1 MCWSSVPEFGARTAG
16 ILLATVLLALAP
28 RATAAQGVACDDRVR
43 EVRVLN
49 FEGNET
55 FRDGELAD
63 RIVTTQSTLARR
75 LLRIIG
81 QRYCADSV
89 VVNEDVA
96 RLLLFYNARGFTG
109 TKVESDMEPDGS
121 DGLEVTFRIAE
132 GRPVVLDSLAINGL
146 DVPMRERIV
155 RDLPLKVGS
164 RLDRDSLQA
173 MRDVL
178 SRRLRNQG
186 YPTAE
191 VFRNVDTDTSGH
203 AVVWFDAM
211 PGPRMRIDSV
221 RVVVESQGNRAVG
234 IPAPAARKALG
245 LRTGQYYN
253 EQTLESVKRAMYL
266 SEAYRH
272 VDVAVDSATLSD
284 GDSLVQI
291 NIRLVEGDLRA
302 SRLSAGWGYFECLRL
317 RGNLT
322 TLNLLGGLR
331 RLDLTGRLSR
341 IGAGVPFDAA
351 GGLCPSDVRDDPRSD
366 TLNYYVSASYSQPAL
381 FGRRTLPSLTAF
393 SERRFEYPTYVRD
406 VPFGMG
412 ASLQRPSER
421 YPMTFSYQV
430 EYGAT
435 TAQPAYFCAVFN
447 ACDEATVQVLQ
458 RKRRTGIV
466 GWSVANNRQ
475 DDLLNPTRGH
485 SIRAELRHAS
495 GVVGSDSLV
504 SFTKGT
510 LDGTVVQRLNSGVVF
525 VARLRAGKVLG
536 SRFSFTERAEFVPP
550 QERLYAGGPN
560 SVRGFGQNELGP
572 IVYVVAEFDTVQT
585 GAVTTFEVAPDY
597 TLLPLQPTGGENLLV
612 ANAELRFVSPI
623 YPDLLQYA
631 VFADAG
637 EVWNRKSESVNSVFK
652 RLTITPGLGI
662 RVFTPIG
669 PLRVDLAMGPRDLP
683 PGPVYFRPSSLA
695 DTDLPPV
702 YCLSPG
708 NQLPVTLGGA
718 GDPPQEAGQCP
729 GTFQPVR
736 GRSLL
741 KRLRFQFSI
750 GQAF

>member
-1 MCWSSVPEFGARTAG
+1 MCWSSVPDCSLRSARLVA
-16 ILLATVLLALAP
+16 AVLFALIPQVA
-28 RATAAQGVACDDRVR
+28 AAQGVACDGRVR
-43 EVRVLN
+43 EVRELN

-55 FRDGELAD
+55 FRDGDLAD

-75 LLRIIG
+75 LLRVIG

-96 RLLLFYNARGFTG
+96 RLLLFYDARGFTG
-109 TKVESDMEPDGS
+109 TKVESDMAADGAE
-121 DGLEVTFRIAE
+121 GLIVTFRIRE
-132 GRPVVLDSLAINGL
+132 GAPVVIDSLAINGL
-146 DVPMRERIV
+146 DIPIRERIV
-155 RDLPLKVGS
+155 RNLPLREGS

-173 MRDVL
+173 MRDGIA
-178 SRRLRNQG
+178 RRLRNEG

-203 AVVWFDAM
+203 AVVWFDAV

-221 RVVVESQGNRAVG
+221 HVVVESQRGREIG
-234 IPAPAARKALG
+234 IPASAARQALG
-245 LRTGQYYN
+245 LRTGQYFS

-302 SRLSAGWGYFECLRL
+302 SRLSIGWGNFECLRL
-317 RGNLT
+317 RGSLT
-322 TLNLLGGLR
+322 TLNLARGLR
-331 RLDLTGRLSR
+331 RLDVTGRLSR
-341 IGAGVPFDAA
+341 IGAGVPFNVAD
-351 GGLCPSDVRDDPRSD
+351 GLCYGEVRKDRRSD

-381 FGRRTLPSLTAF
+381 FGRRTLPSLTVF

-406 VPFGMG
+406 VPFGLG
-412 ASLQRPSER
+412 ASLQRPSAR
-421 YPMTFSYQV
+421 YPMTFSYQI

-447 ACDEATVQVLQ
+447 ACDAETARTLQ
-458 RKRRTGIV
+458 QKRRTGIA
-466 GWSVANNRQ
+466 GWAVANNRQ
-475 DDLLNPTRGH
+475 DNLLNPTRGH
-485 SIRAELRHAS
+485 SIRADVRHAS
-495 GVVGSDSLV
+495 GIVGSDSLLR
-504 SFTKGT
+504 FTKGT
-510 LDGTVVQRLNSGVVF
+510 LDGTVIYSLSSSAVL
-525 VARLRAGKVLG
+525 VARLRAGTVLG

-572 IVYVVAEFDTVQT
+572 IVYVVARYDTVVT
-585 GAVTTFEVAPDY
+585 GGVTTFEVAPNQP
-597 TLLPLQPTGGENLLV
+597 LLPLQPTGGDNLIV
-612 ANAELRFVSPI
+612 ANAELRITSPI
-623 YPDLLQYA
+623 YPELLQYA
-631 VFADAG
+631 LFADAG
-637 EVWNRKSESVNSVFK
+637 EVWNRNSASVNAGLK
-652 RLTITPGLGI
+652 RLKVTPGAGV

-669 PLRVDLAMGPRDLP
+669 PLRVDLAMGPADLP
-683 PGPVYFRPSSLA
+683 AGPVYFRPNRLSDSN
-695 DTDLPPV
+695 LPPV

-708 NQLPVTLGGA
+708 NTLPVDLSGTGNPVQTA
-718 GDPPQEAGQCP
+718 GRCP

-736 GRSLL
+736 GRSLVQ
-741 KRLRFQFSI
+741 RLRFQFSI